1 MKISYNWLRNYLPV
15 SISVNEASEILTSI
29 GLEVED
35 VVAYESLKGG
45 LKGVVVGQVLTCE
58 KHPNADK
65 LRLTTVN
72 IGAEQTLKIVCG
84 APNVEAGQKVMVATI
99 GTTIYPTS
107 GEALTMKKAKIRGE
121 ESEGMICA
129 EDELGLGTS
138 HAGIIILPNETKIGT
153 TAAEYFGIYNDYI
166 IEIGLTPNRSDAFSH
181 IGVAREMAA
190 WLAVHKPEALPVEG
204 FKNPIKISSDTN
216 IDNNLGDGGFS
227 VEVIDTDKCGRYTGI
242 LINNIKVETSPE
254 WLQNNLKAIGLKPI
268 NNIVDATNYVLHE
281 TGQPLHAFDADK
293 IVGKKIVVKTLPEG
307 TLFTALDEKE
317 RKLSAEDVMICDAEK
332 PMCMAGVYGGLHSGV
347 ATNTTS
353 IFLESA
359 WFNATSIRKTSF
371 LHQLRTDAALHFEKG
386 IDAANIDAVL
396 KRAALLI
403 CEISGGTIASDILDA
418 NHSTF
423 SNTEILLKHNRVNEK
438 LGIELSAQIIE
449 TILTQLGFEL
459 TSNNDNSWLVKVPS
473 HKTDISIEADLIEEI
488 LRLYGLD
495 RLPIPSALQAIVPI
509 RSGVQA
515 IALRNKAANFLA
527 ANGFS
532 EMMNNSLSQSKY
544 YEQKEVLVTLLN
556 SMNTELD
563 VLRNNLLFGGLEVI
577 QHNQNRQNA
586 DLKLFEFGKSYTTI
600 NAGNYE
606 EQMHLCF
613 WMTGKF
619 AEQNWNQTSK
629 ANDIYSLKNQLQ
641 KLFTMLGIQ
650 KIKTEE
656 IENASVFEY
665 GIKYTNGKETIA
677 ESGSVQPSILKQ
689 FDIRNEVMYA
699 SINWQTIEK
708 IVASQKIK
716 YTELPKFPAV
726 QRDLALLL
734 NEEITYAQVEKIA
747 KEQTGAMLK
756 EVSLFDVY
764 RDKKIGEG
772 RKSYAISLTMQDES
786 KTLTD
791 DRVEKAMSK
800 LIQQF
805 EQQLQAEIRK

>member
-1 MKISYNWLRNYLPV
+1 
-15 SISVNEASEILTSI
+15 
-29 GLEVED
+29 

-45 LKGVVVGQVLTCE
+45 LKGVVVGEVLTCE

-138 HAGIIILPNETKIGT
+138 HAGIIVLPNETKIGT

-190 WLAVHKPEALPVEG
+190 WLAVHKPEALPAEG
-204 FKNPIKISSDTN
+204 FKNPIKISGNTK
-216 IDNNLGDGGFS
+216 IDDNLGDGGFS
-227 VEVIDTDKCGRYTGI
+227 IEVINTDKCGRYTGI
-242 LINNIKVETSPE
+242 LINNIKVKASPE
-254 WLQNNLKAIGLKPI
+254 WLQNSLKAIGLKPI

-293 IVGKKIVVKTLPEG
+293 IAGKKIIVKTLPEG

-317 RKLSAEDVMICDAEK
+317 RKLSAEDLMICDTEK
-332 PMCMAGVYGGLHSGV
+332 PICMAGVYGGLHSGV
-347 ATNTTS
+347 AENTTS

-403 CEISGGTIASDILDA
+403 CEIAGGKIASKVIDA

-423 SNTEILLKHNRVNEK
+423 INTEILLQHNRVNEK

-459 TSNNDNSWLVKVPS
+459 TSNNNQSWLVKVPS

-495 RLPIPSALQAIVPI
+495 RLPIPSALQAIIPI

-563 VLRNNLLFGGLEVI
+563 VLRNNLLFGGLEAI

-629 ANDIYSLKNQLQ
+629 LNDIYSLKNQLQ
-641 KLFTMLGIQ
+641 KLFAMLGIQ

-677 ESGSVQPSILKQ
+677 ESGSVHPSILKQ

-772 RKSYAISLTMQDES
+772 RKSYAISLTLQDES

-791 DRVEKAMSK
+791 DKVEKLMSK

>member
-15 SISVNEASEILTSI
+15 TISVNEASEILTSI

-45 LKGVVVGQVLTCE
+45 LKGVVVGEVLTCE

-138 HAGIIILPNETKIGT
+138 HAGIIVLPNETKIGT

-190 WLAVHKPEALPVEG
+190 WLAVHKPEALPAEG
-204 FKNPIKISSDTN
+204 FKNPIKISGNTK
-216 IDNNLGDGGFS
+216 IDDNLGDGGFS
-227 VEVIDTDKCGRYTGI
+227 IEVINTDKCGRYTGI
-242 LINNIKVETSPE
+242 LINNIKVKASPE
-254 WLQNNLKAIGLKPI
+254 WLQNSLKAIGLKPI

-293 IVGKKIVVKTLPEG
+293 IAGKKIIVKTLPEG

-317 RKLSAEDVMICDAEK
+317 RKLSAEDLMICDTEK
-332 PMCMAGVYGGLHSGV
+332 PICMAGVYGGLHSGV
-347 ATNTTS
+347 AENTTS

-403 CEISGGTIASDILDA
+403 CEIAGGKIASKVIDA

-423 SNTEILLKHNRVNEK
+423 INTEILLQHNRVNEK

-459 TSNNDNSWLVKVPS
+459 TSNNNQSWLVKVPS

-495 RLPIPSALQAIVPI
+495 RLPIPSALQAIIPI

-563 VLRNNLLFGGLEVI
+563 VLRNNLLFGGLEAI

-629 ANDIYSLKNQLQ
+629 LNDIYSLKNQLQ
-641 KLFTMLGIQ
+641 KLFAMLGIQ

-677 ESGSVQPSILKQ
+677 ESGSVHPSILKQ

-772 RKSYAISLTMQDES
+772 RKSYAISLTLQDES

-791 DRVEKAMSK
+791 DKVEKLMSK

>member
-1 MKISYNWLRNYLPV
+1 
-15 SISVNEASEILTSI
+15 
-29 GLEVED
+29 
-35 VVAYESLKGG
+35 ESLKGG
-45 LKGVVVGQVLTCE
+45 LKGVVVGEVLTCE

-138 HAGIIILPNETKIGT
+138 HAGIIVLPNETKIGT

-190 WLAVHKPEALPVEG
+190 WLAVHKPEALPAEG
-204 FKNPIKISSDTN
+204 FKNPIKISGNTK
-216 IDNNLGDGGFS
+216 IDDNLGDGGFS
-227 VEVIDTDKCGRYTGI
+227 IEVINTDKCGRYTGI
-242 LINNIKVETSPE
+242 LINNIKVKASPE
-254 WLQNNLKAIGLKPI
+254 WLQNSLKAIGLKPI

-293 IVGKKIVVKTLPEG
+293 IAGKKIIVKTLPEG

-317 RKLSAEDVMICDAEK
+317 RKLSAEDLMICDTEK
-332 PMCMAGVYGGLHSGV
+332 PICMAGVYGGLHSGV
-347 ATNTTS
+347 AENTTS

-403 CEISGGTIASDILDA
+403 CEIAGGKIASKVIDA

-423 SNTEILLKHNRVNEK
+423 INTEILLQHNRVNEK

-459 TSNNDNSWLVKVPS
+459 TSNNNQSWLVKVPS

-495 RLPIPSALQAIVPI
+495 RLPIPSALQAIIPI

-563 VLRNNLLFGGLEVI
+563 VLRNNLLFGGLEAI

-629 ANDIYSLKNQLQ
+629 LNDIYSLKNQLQ
-641 KLFTMLGIQ
+641 KLFAMLGIQ

-677 ESGSVQPSILKQ
+677 ESGSVHPSILKQ

-772 RKSYAISLTMQDES
+772 RKSYAISLTLQDES

-791 DRVEKAMSK
+791 DKVEKLMSK